1 MRCSST
7 TRVLVPRRALILGF
21 PGLPG
26 NQQPEILLA
35 GGTPSQVSRLASLRR
50 VVPGR
55 LGSDLAVGS
64 GAWRLFAGVASVRSH
79 GCGDLLPALAGVHL
93 GPNDLGLT
101 ADRSGR
107 SRW

>member
-7 TRVLVPRRALILGF
+7 TRVLVPRRALILGYRR
-21 PGLPG
+21 LPG

-55 LGSDLAVGS
+55 
-64 GAWRLFAGVASVRSH
+64 W
-79 GCGDLLPALAGVHL
+79 
-93 GPNDLGLT
+93 GLT
-101 ADRSGR
+101 LPSALEHGGSLLVWLAFGAMVAGIFCLHWRVFTWARTIWD
-107 SRW
+107 